1 MRPRALGRRL
11 SLLLLAAL
19 AVIGMWVVLDHP
31 SGMPLTYEQ
40 FLGEVRAGRVD
51 AVQQHG
57 SLLAVSLENEQALV
71 TAPPGVDVSA
81 DIAAALGPRP
91 AKAIGVGA
99 YAGGTDVMVVVAG
112 LLPLFLVVGLATWV
126 QAVALLMQPDE
137 VIGQMGER
145 AITYSI
151 VRRDAFLAP
160 DGHELPHD
168 QGIPTTGGG
177 SAGPDGVRWVGIG
190 VAGTRYPAVETALV
204 SLQGLVGLGGV
215 LATVVVVRRR
225 RPL

>member
-1 MRPRALGRRL
+1 VRPRALGRRL

-91 AKAIGVGA
+91 AKAIGVGV

-126 QAVALLMQPDE
+126 QAVRSR
-137 VIGQMGER
+137 ER
-145 AITYSI
+145 
-151 VRRDAFLAP
+151 
-160 DGHELPHD
+160 
-168 QGIPTTGGG
+168 GGG
-177 SAGPDGVRWVGIG
+177 PSEFAAD
-190 VAGTRYPAVETALV
+190 
-204 SLQGLVGLGGV
+204 
-215 LATVVVVRRR
+215 
-225 RPL
+225 

>member
-1 MRPRALGRRL
+1 VRPRALGRRL

-81 DIAAALGPRP
+81 DIAAALGVIP
-91 AKAIGVGA
+91 GH
-99 YAGGTDVMVVVAG
+99 VVDEHG
-112 LLPLFLVVGLATWV
+112 HGRLPT
-126 QAVALLMQPDE
+126 E
-137 VIGQMGER
+137 
-145 AITYSI
+145 
-151 VRRDAFLAP
+151 
-160 DGHELPHD
+160 
-168 QGIPTTGGG
+168 
-177 SAGPDGVRWVGIG
+177 
-190 VAGTRYPAVETALV
+190 
-204 SLQGLVGLGGV
+204 
-215 LATVVVVRRR
+215 
-225 RPL
+225 